1 MKNSMQLKA
10 KIKNESQVKQIAPQL
25 LLQNYMMERFLKR
38 LSFSSYK
45 DNFILKG
52 GLLIAHMTG
61 LDMRATMDIDATI
74 QSYPLTEDNAKRM
87 ILEISNIDVDDGVQ
101 FTFESIQRIRQDDQ
115 YGGFRVVLMASFDGM
130 KIPVKIDI
138 STGDKITPGA
148 IAYAF
153 SLMFEKVGLK
163 LLSYNLETILAEK
176 LETILSRGNQNTRLR
191 DFYDIHLLLNMYAN
205 QIDFDLLGQALNNTM
220 EHRGRLNLLVDWRNS
235 LEYIQSDKVMIE
247 RWRNYAKDYSY
258 TDGISFADTVNSV
271 IKLLTDITKVI

>member
-1 MKNSMQLKA
+1 MQLKA

>member
-10 KIKNESQVKQIAPQL
+10 KIKNKSQVKQIAPQL
-25 LLQNYMMERFLKR
+25 LLQNYMMECFLKR
-38 LSFSSYK
+38 LALSSYK
-45 DNFILKG
+45 DNFIL
-52 GLLIAHMTG
+52 T
-61 LDMRATMDIDATI
+61 TMDIDATI

-87 ILEISNIDVDDGVQ
+87 ILEISNIDVDDAVQ

-115 YGGFRVVLMASFDGM
+115 YGGFRIVLMASFDGM

-148 IAYAF
+148 VTYVF
-153 SLMFEKVGLK
+153 SLMFEKASLQ

-191 DFYDIHLLLNMYAN
+191 DFYDVHLLLNMYAN
-205 QIDFDLLGQALNNTM
+205 QIDFELLEQALNNTM
-220 EHRGRLNLLVDWRNS
+220 EHRGRLNLLANWHNS
-235 LEYIQSDKVMIE
+235 LECIQSDKVMIE
-247 RWRNYAKDYSY
+247 RWQNYAKDYSY

-271 IKLLTDITKVI
+271 IKLLARIIE